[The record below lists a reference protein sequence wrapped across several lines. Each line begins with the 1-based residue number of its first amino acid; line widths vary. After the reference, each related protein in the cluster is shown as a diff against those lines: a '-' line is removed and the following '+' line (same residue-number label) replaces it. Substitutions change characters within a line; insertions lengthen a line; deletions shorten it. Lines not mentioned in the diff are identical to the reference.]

1 MTRTRVYTHTRT
13 LPSVYVE
20 HMCKASLQL
29 WTTSDMTRTCTA
41 QVHACGIPCAP
52 ADEGS
57 TYGQARGGGAAAE
70 VSERLESIRQNV
82 ESLVAL
88 EWQAQTSFLS
98 LKSRWSGGAH
108 GTAAAAGGA
117 TPMEA

>member
-1 MTRTRVYTHTRT
+1 MYPPCC
-13 LPSVYVE
+13 LACVE
-20 HMCKASLQL
+20 
-29 WTTSDMTRTCTA
+29 
-41 QVHACGIPCAP
+41 G
-52 ADEGS
+52 EGS
-57 TYGQARGGGAAAE
+57 AYGQARGGGAAAE

-108 GTAAAAGGA
+108 GTAAAAAAAGGA